1 MPPQN
6 RFTTSILALGVIVLL
21 AAILLG
27 EHMGDRVMTEAAE
40 GGSLVA
46 TPIITPLPQ
55 PSDTGAYGP
64 DWKNTQT
71 LAAAPDPNFPDPRIP
86 PKPLPTLAPSPTPS
100 PTPKW
105 TPNPNVPVWDQTPPP
120 SPEAEGTT
128 FNSDSTQ
135 ASESPG
141 PTATP
146 PEKKKCRGVLRL
158 LNSAGI
164 GHPC

>member
-6 RFTTSILALGVIVLL
+6 RFTTAVLAAGAAVLL
-21 AAILLG
+21 IAILIG

-40 GGSLVA
+40 GGSLVT
-46 TPIITPLPQ
+46 TPVITPLPQ
-55 PSDTGAYGP
+55 PTDTGDYGP
-64 DWKNTQT
+64 DWKSTQT

-86 PKPLPTLAPSPTPS
+86 PKPLPTRPPTPQ
-100 PTPKW
+100 PTATQKW

-120 SPEAEGTT
+120 SPNPSGTT
-128 FNSDSTQ
+128 FDEESSQ
-135 ASESPG
+135 ASPSPG

-158 LNSAGI
+158 LTNAGI
-164 GHPC
+164 AHSC